1 MTTMVGTQKSFT
13 EAVKKLVELDY
24 DAIEAY
30 DVVID
35 NIENPVYKKNFK
47 KFKADHKR
55 HITELGAFLSRCNEV
70 CPSGPDN
77 TKSLLAIGRV
87 ELASLFGDR
96 NIMNALLA
104 NEEDAN
110 DAYERMNARISDSSD
125 AQIAQIIAQGLE
137 DARKHK
143 DWLKTNIY
151 KSSIQEEMK

>member
-1 MTTMVGTQKSFT
+1 MTTMVGTQKSFI
-13 EAVKKLVELDY
+13 EAVKELIELNY
-24 DAIEAY
+24 DALEAY
-30 DVVID
+30 EVAID
-35 NIENPVYKKNFK
+35 NIEDSEYKKNFK
-47 KFKADHKR
+47 EFKDDHKR
-55 HITELGAFLSRCNEV
+55 HIAELGTFLSKCNEIY
-70 CPSGPDN
+70 PSGPDN
-77 TKSLLAIGRV
+77 TKSLLAIGRT